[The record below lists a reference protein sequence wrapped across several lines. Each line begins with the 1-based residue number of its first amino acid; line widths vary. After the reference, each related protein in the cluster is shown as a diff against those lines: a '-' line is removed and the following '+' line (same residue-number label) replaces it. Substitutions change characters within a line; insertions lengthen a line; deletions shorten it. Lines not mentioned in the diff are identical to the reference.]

1 MNSLWYRL
9 YTVKNSS
16 IWVTK
21 KCALLKKI
29 RKSLNANIFVRFD
42 FKNKTKK
49 WNSIFTKTNLFLH
62 FLTSFAEGSG

>member
-9 YTVKNSS
+9 YTAKNSS
-16 IWVTK
+16 ICVTK
-21 KCALLKKI
+21 KRALLKKT

-49 WNSIFTKTNLFLH
+49 WNSIFTITNLFLH
-62 FLTSFAEGSG
+62 FLISFAEGSG